1 MVDKFLLV
9 GLKAD
14 LPAVRDANKLYWC
27 SDTRELYKGM
37 DLYTEAVRIVSAIP
51 ATPAQGVLYVLP
63 TGEAKVFNG
72 TDTVTVAKPYVDSS
86 AGVLTAA
93 NTDDQVATAK
103 VVYDSITSAVSS
115 ATEDIVKGGALV
127 NNIISTKAG
136 TVTVT
141 KGEYL
146 QLDAGNATFTAGT
159 NYFVKSG
166 DAYVVDTTVDA
177 SNFAAKV
184 ASGLYVS
191 ADETDVVLKGVVVNP
206 TYDASTRTITLPY
219 ADGTNSLVINL
230 GKDIFLDPSAQN
242 KYNPAT
248 GNIELYLNDANG
260 GAPTMISIP
269 ASDLVDI
276 YTGETSADGSTT
288 VSVSSDN
295 KITASVNVS
304 ADAGNKLVKKADGL
318 YVDAVAQADFD
329 ALDNQVNSV
338 QTQVVLKQAGTTT
351 GASYTYSADD
361 KFLVDGVE
369 TVIASDA
376 DLNTTLADTGVTSVV
391 AVVGEDGLAKRLTTA
406 EADIETNSEA
416 IKQLKKDVDD
426 TIANLEEIHLDPN
439 ADNKYDNTTG
449 NINLYLNDGVTYEES
464 IHYYDGMEYYK
475 LGPNAVYYN
484 SSSYYTLTDKGDGTY
499 LCTSINDVTASNF
512 AAKVAA
518 GNLWVLGQ
526 DVNYIYPNV
535 KAIAEKKDGTY
546 TIYNISDH
554 NNNLEDTIYNKIS
567 TSFEESKTFYFV
579 IENEPTKI
587 EVPVS
592 ELKAA
597 ITAIDTINTTLK
609 DGIYVEVA
617 STDKFDVNTTYFVLS
632 NGEFVEDNTVSAV
645 NFDAKVTAGLYVI
658 ASDAI
663 ELLAAKVDA
672 NAQDIATNAEAI
684 EELSYV
690 ECTTNS
696 VYVAGV
702 TYYTKDSNGDYVAD
716 ATVTDDTTLQA
727 AVTAGNSYVKTKDA
741 VKVNESRIA
750 AIEDA
755 LTWGSF

>member
-37 DLYTEAVRIVSAIP
+37 DLYTEAVRIVSAVP

-103 VVYDSITSAVSS
+103 AVYDSIVDAVSQ
-115 ATEDIVKGGALV
+115 ATDSIVKGGALV

-136 TVTVT
+136 TITVT
-141 KGEYL
+141 KGEYT
-146 QLDAGNATFTAGT
+146 QVAADAVYSAST
-159 NYFVKSG
+159 NYFTKVN
-166 DAYVVDTTVDA
+166 DAYVVATDVDA

-184 ASGLYVS
+184 AAGLYVS
-191 ADETDVVLKGVVVNP
+191 SDETDVAVKGVIVNP
-206 TYDASTRTITLPY
+206 TYDNTTRTITLPY
-219 ADGTNSLVINL
+219 ADGTDSLVISL
-230 GKDIFLDPSAQN
+230 GKDIFVDPNADN
-242 KYNPAT
+242 KYNEAT
-248 GNIELYLNDANG
+248 GNIELFLNDSSISSYEAVGEIKDPNKPSIVGNCVKLTASAIYNASLNYGYFIYDDRVQEFEPANVDSEVTADNFAEKVEAG
-260 GAPTMISIP
+260 LWVANDDIDKSYPNVTSIYVKESDGTYTEVPVTTSLYNTITNTPGDLYFGISSQTMIAIP
-269 ASDLVDI
+269 ASSLVDV
-276 YTGETSADGSTT
+276 YTGATSADGSTT

-318 YVDAVAQADFD
+318 YVDAVDQADFD
-329 ALDNQVNSV
+329 ALNTQVNSV

-369 TVIASDA
+369 TTIASES
-376 DLNTTLADTGVTSVV
+376 DLNNKLADAGVNSVV
-391 AVVGEDGLAKRLTTA
+391 AVVGKDGIAKRLTTA
-406 EADIETNSEA
+406 EADIDQIQQDIA
-416 IKQLKKDVDD
+416 GLADVHVD
-426 TIANLEEIHLDPN
+426 AA

-449 NINLYLNDGVTYEES
+449 MIYLYLNDG
-464 IHYYDGMEYYK
+464 D
-475 LGPNAVYYN
+475 PA
-484 SSSYYTLTDKGDGTY
+484 
-499 LCTSINDVTASNF
+499 
-512 AAKVAA
+512 
-518 GNLWVLGQ
+518 Q
-526 DVNYIYPNV
+526 
-535 KAIAEKKDGTY
+535 
-546 TIYNISDH
+546 
-554 NNNLEDTIYNKIS
+554 S
-567 TSFEESKTFYFV
+567 TQ
-579 IENEPTKI
+579 PTKI
-587 EVPVS
+587 EVPVA

-597 ITAIDTINTTLK
+597 VAAIDTINTTLK

-632 NGEFVEDNTVSAV
+632 NGEFVEDNTVSAA
-645 NFDAKVTAGLYVI
+645 NFDAKVAAGLYVI

-672 NAQDIATNAEAI
+672 NAAAIKQNADDIEAV
-684 EELSYV
+684 SYTK
-690 ECTTNS
+690 CTTNT
-696 VYVAGV
+696 VYNPAIP
-702 TYYTKDSNGDYVAD
+702 YYTVDSDGKYVVDSSVISAATYETAVATGKCYTKTTD
-716 ATVTDDTTLQA
+716 AIVE
-727 AVTAGNSYVKTKDA
+727 
-741 VKVNESRIA
+741 NEGRIA
-750 AIEDA
+750 AIENA
-755 LTWGSF
+755 LTWGTF

>member
-37 DLYTEAVRIVSAIP
+37 DLYTEAVRIVSAVP

-103 VVYDSITSAVSS
+103 AVYDSIVDAVSS

-166 DAYVVDTTVDA
+166 DAYVVDTTVDS

-191 ADETDVVLKGVVVNP
+191 ADETDIVLKGVVVNP
-206 TYDASTRTITLPY
+206 TYDNTTRTITLPY
-219 ADGTNSLVINL
+219 ADGTDSLVISL
-230 GKDIFLDPSAQN
+230 GKDIFVDPDADN
-242 KYNPAT
+242 KYNATT
-248 GNIELYLNDANG
+248 GNIELFLNDGSMSYEAIEIKNGDSSDGSLSGNFFKITASAIYREYLRAGYFIYNDSTSKFESVQVTANTFVEKVESG
-260 GAPTMISIP
+260 LWVLEYDFEELYRNVSEIYLVASGDSEYQKIYTTNGLYTTIDNNKHLGTLYFGVNSHTMISIP
-269 ASDLVDI
+269 ASSLVDV
-276 YTGETSADGSTT
+276 YTGATSADGSTT
-288 VSVSSDN
+288 VSVSADN

-304 ADAGNKLVKKADGL
+304 ADPGNKLVKKADGL
-318 YVDAVAQADFD
+318 YVDAVDQADFD
-329 ALDNQVNSV
+329 ALDTQVNSV

-369 TVIASDA
+369 TTIASDA
-376 DLNTTLADTGVTSVV
+376 DLNTKLADTGVTSVV
-391 AVVGEDGLAKRLTTA
+391 AVVGEDGIAARLTTA
-406 EADIETNSEA
+406 EADIDQIQQDIA
-416 IKQLKKDVDD
+416 GLADVHVD
-426 TIANLEEIHLDPN
+426 AA

-449 NINLYLNDGVTYEES
+449 MIYLYLNDG
-464 IHYYDGMEYYK
+464 D
-475 LGPNAVYYN
+475 PA
-484 SSSYYTLTDKGDGTY
+484 
-499 LCTSINDVTASNF
+499 
-512 AAKVAA
+512 
-518 GNLWVLGQ
+518 Q
-526 DVNYIYPNV
+526 
-535 KAIAEKKDGTY
+535 
-546 TIYNISDH
+546 
-554 NNNLEDTIYNKIS
+554 S
-567 TSFEESKTFYFV
+567 TQ
-579 IENEPTKI
+579 PTKI
-587 EVPVS
+587 EVPVA

-597 ITAIDTINTTLK
+597 VAAIDTINTTLK

-632 NGEFVEDNTVSAV
+632 NGEFVEDNTVSAA
-645 NFDAKVTAGLYVI
+645 NFDAKVAAGLYVI

-672 NAQDIATNAEAI
+672 NAAAIKQNADDIEAV
-684 EELSYV
+684 SYTK
-690 ECTTNS
+690 CTTNT
-696 VYVAGV
+696 VYNPAIP
-702 TYYTKDSNGDYVAD
+702 YYTVDSDGKYVVDSSVISAATYETAVATGKCYTKTTD
-716 ATVTDDTTLQA
+716 AIVE
-727 AVTAGNSYVKTKDA
+727 
-741 VKVNESRIA
+741 NEGRIA
-750 AIEDA
+750 AIENA
-755 LTWGSF
+755 LTWGTF